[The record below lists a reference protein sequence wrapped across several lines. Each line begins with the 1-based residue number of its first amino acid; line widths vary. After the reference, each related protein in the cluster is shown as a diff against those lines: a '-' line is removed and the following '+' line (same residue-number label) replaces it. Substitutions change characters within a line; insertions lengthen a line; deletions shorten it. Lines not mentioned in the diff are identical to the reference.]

1 MTIRCER
8 RENSLESLKTALVLE
23 GGAMRGMYTAGVL
36 DEFMENGIEFD
47 AVIGVSAGALFGVN
61 YLSKQVGRAIRY
73 NKKYNKDKDYMGL
86 RPLIREGNIICTEYA
101 YVRVPREL
109 EPFDD
114 ETFMK
119 STVPFYA
126 VISNVETGKPEYV
139 RIQSVFEQMDT
150 LRASGSMPY
159 VSKPVLINGKKYLD
173 GAVTDSIPFDYML
186 DNGYDRVVVVLTK
199 RKGYVKH
206 AVPAWLS
213 NLFYKRDYPLFAH
226 AAANRHVMYQ
236 NEMKRLRELEAAG
249 VAKVIQ
255 TDKRIWVRKT
265 EKNPRRMEALYQI
278 GRADA
283 RKFVEKVEN

>member
-1 MTIRCER
+1 M
-8 RENSLESLKTALVLE
+8 ESLKTALVLE

-61 YLSKQVGRAIRY
+61 YLSKQIGRAIRY

-159 VSKPVLINGKKYLD
+159 VSKPVLIGGKKYLD

-213 NLFYKRDYPLFAH
+213 NLFYKRDYPLFAY
-226 AAANRHVMYQ
+226 AAANRHVMYR

-255 TDKRIWVRKT
+255 TDKRIWVKKT
-265 EKNPRRMEALYQI
+265 ETNPKKMEALYQI
-278 GRADA
+278 GREDA
-283 RKFVEKVEN
+283 RKFINKSTQN